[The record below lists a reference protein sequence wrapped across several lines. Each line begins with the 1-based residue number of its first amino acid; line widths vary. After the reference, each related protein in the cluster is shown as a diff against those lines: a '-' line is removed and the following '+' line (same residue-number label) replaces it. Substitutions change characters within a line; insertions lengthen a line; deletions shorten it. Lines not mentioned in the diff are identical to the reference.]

1 MERGEGTLFCSS
13 LRHSS
18 RACDTNL
25 ASLSAFIRRPRI
37 RSASV
42 RSNMAACAVVQVPC
56 LRGVTGGTRRTAA
69 LPHCRPI
76 RGCRLPTATS
86 STGMW
91 RTLGDTAASRSYPVR
106 QLREARM
113 GRGTCGGTCGEGAT
127 DSAAILEPPTDAAG
141 GGTAS
146 QQHWGQRVSQPVVA
160 RGWWCV
166 VVLTV
171 EVRAR
176 CWSRADRR

>member
-1 MERGEGTLFCSS
+1 MDEVGDKDVLGWMCVERGEGTLFCSS

-127 DSAAILEPPTDAAG
+127 DSAAILRT
-141 GGTAS
+141 S
-146 QQHWGQRVSQPVVA
+146 YR
-160 RGWWCV
+160 RGWRGHSV
-166 VVLTV
+166 AAALGGSASASRSLLAVGGV
-171 EVRAR
+171 
-176 CWSRADRR
+176 WSC